1 MPEVAQATILVT
13 PVLEGAQQSLTEQL
27 TGAAEPAA
35 SSAGKAA
42 GKSLGEGMSSVGGAL
57 TKGVTAP
64 IMGVG
69 AAAVAAW
76 KDVDTGIDTIVQ
88 KTGASGDALDE
99 MHGILNNITSSIP
112 TDFATAGAAIG
123 EVNTRFGLTG
133 DALEELSGQFVKF
146 ADLNGQDVSNSVDSV
161 SKMMAAMNVEVGDA
175 GKMLDVLN
183 TVGQQTGVDVG
194 QLADTIAANA
204 KQFQEMGL
212 SAEESAAFLGQ
223 ASMAGLDTSTAVM
236 GLKTAMKNA
245 ATDGK
250 TLGDVLG
257 EFEEVMASDADETD
271 KLAAAYELFGTRA
284 GGAIANAVENGT
296 LSLTDFESS
305 LGDFEGSVSS
315 TFENTK
321 GPMDDFGTVVN
332 QLKDS
337 GSQLVE
343 AFGPTLS
350 DVLSQVSDVISQV
363 ADAWSQLSPETQET
377 IIKIGLIAAAAGP
390 VLAIGGKIIGGI
402 SSITSGLGGLVGGL
416 GGVGSAASS
425 AGPSLESAGAG
436 FVSAA
441 AGALKMVAI
450 AGSIVLVAV
459 GINMIVDAAIKIADA
474 GTGAQ
479 IALAAIAGGILVL
492 MGAAAALGGALTAG
506 AVGIGVFGVAVL
518 AIGAGIDL
526 ACDGI
531 SKVIDAVANLTE
543 TVSANADGINSV
555 VSNVGDTVGGVI
567 TTISDGIAT
576 VIDAI
581 SGGLSGVL
589 DSVAG
594 VIDSIG
600 NAALNAGTGFSTLAD
615 AVIRLTQQTGV
626 MDLAATLGTVATKIK
641 EINRAADGSDNAA
654 SKVEA
659 ISTALKDL
667 PSASST
673 ASSAFSQLT
682 NAATQG
688 CNSILSAFQSMDIAG
703 AMNTQMASAYT
714 TAYNWIS
721 QLQALFSN
729 TRFSFNQSLA
739 LPHFS
744 MSGTFNAQSGTVPTV
759 SVSWYKKAAEYGA
772 LFSQPTIIGVG
783 DAADPELLLGE
794 SKLKELL
801 GNNSNNVT
809 FNVTVDGAESP
820 ETWAA
825 RFVREAKQ
833 YMRIS

>member
-76 KDVDTGIDTIVQ
+76 KDVDTGLDTIVQ
-88 KTGASGDALDE
+88 KTGASGDALDS
-99 MHGILNNITSSIP
+99 MHGILNNITSTIP

-123 EVNTRFGLTG
+123 EVNTRFGVTG
-133 DALEELSGQFVKF
+133 QELEDLSAQFLKFAQLNNTDVSGSIDSVQAAMAAYGMDVSDASDVLDILNKVGQDTGVSMDTLASSLLANNAVLQDAGLGFNESANFLGNLEKNGIDTSSVMSGLKRAMANAAAEGKSTGEALSEIQEELIG
-146 ADLNGQDVSNSVDSV
+146 A
-161 SKMMAAMNVEVGDA
+161 
-175 GKMLDVLN
+175 
-183 TVGQQTGVDVG
+183 
-194 QLADTIAANA
+194 
-204 KQFQEMGL
+204 
-212 SAEESAAFLGQ
+212 
-223 ASMAGLDTSTAVM
+223 
-236 GLKTAMKNA
+236 
-245 ATDGK
+245 
-250 TLGDVLG
+250 
-257 EFEEVMASDADETD
+257 ETD
-271 KLAAAYELFGTRA
+271 AEAAQIAMELFGTRS
-284 GGAIANAVENGT
+284 GAQIAQMVRDGR
-296 LSLTDFESS
+296 LSFDEFSGMVTDW
-305 LGDFEGSVSS
+305 GDSVST
-315 TFENTK
+315 TFNDTLD
-321 GPMDDFGTVVN
+321 PMDGMTTTMN
-332 QLKDS
+332 QLKS
-337 GSQLVE
+337 AGAELVD
-343 AFGPTLS
+343 AAGPMLVQIFS
-350 DVLSQVSDVISQV
+350 SLADVVTQVSD
-363 ADAWSQLSPETQET
+363 AWGNLSPEMQET
-377 IIKIGLIAAAAGP
+377 IIKVAGIAAAAGP
-390 VLAIGGKIIGGI
+390 LLAIGGKL
-402 SSITSGLGGLVGGL
+402 LGGLGSISGLITPLVTNLGGL
-416 GGVGSAASS
+416 GTAAT
-425 AGPSLESAGAG
+425 
-436 FVSAA
+436 SAA
-441 AGALKMVAI
+441 APVATAGASFGTMAGQALKLVAVG
-450 AGSIVLVAV
+450 ASIVLVAV
-459 GINMIVDAAIKIADA
+459 GIGLLADAAIRVSSA
-474 GTGAQ
+474 GT
-479 IALAAIAGGILVL
+479 AAIATLAGMAVGIGAL
-492 MGAAAALGGALTAG
+492 MAVASAVGPGLTAG
-506 AVGIGVFGVAVL
+506 AVGIGVFGAAIL
-518 AIGAGIDL
+518 GIGAGIDL

-543 TVSANADGINSV
+543 TVSTNADGINSV

-576 VIDAI
+576 IIDAI

-641 EINRAADGSDNAA
+641 EINNAANGSDNAA
-654 SKVEA
+654 NKIEM
-659 ISTALKDL
+659 IGTALKDL
-667 PSASST
+667 PSAAST

>member
-76 KDVDTGIDTIVQ
+76 KDVDTGLDTIVQ
-88 KTGASGDALDE
+88 KTGASGDALDS
-99 MHGILNNITSSIP
+99 MHGILNNITSTIP

-123 EVNTRFGLTG
+123 EVNTRFGVTG
-133 DALEELSGQFVKF
+133 QELEDLSAQFLKFAQLNNTDVSGSIDSVQAAMAAYGMDVSDASDVLDILNKVGQDTGVSMDTLASSLLANNAVLQDAGLGFNESANFLGNLEKNGIDTSSVMSGLKRAMANAAAEGKSTGEALSEIQEELIG
-146 ADLNGQDVSNSVDSV
+146 A
-161 SKMMAAMNVEVGDA
+161 
-175 GKMLDVLN
+175 
-183 TVGQQTGVDVG
+183 
-194 QLADTIAANA
+194 
-204 KQFQEMGL
+204 
-212 SAEESAAFLGQ
+212 
-223 ASMAGLDTSTAVM
+223 
-236 GLKTAMKNA
+236 
-245 ATDGK
+245 
-250 TLGDVLG
+250 
-257 EFEEVMASDADETD
+257 ETD
-271 KLAAAYELFGTRA
+271 AEAAQIAMELFGTRS
-284 GGAIANAVENGT
+284 GAQIAQMVRDGR
-296 LSLTDFESS
+296 LSFDEFSGMVTDW
-305 LGDFEGSVSS
+305 GDSVST
-315 TFENTK
+315 TFNDTLD
-321 GPMDDFGTVVN
+321 PMDGMTTTMN
-332 QLKDS
+332 QLKS
-337 GSQLVE
+337 AGAELVD
-343 AFGPTLS
+343 AAGPMLVQIFS
-350 DVLSQVSDVISQV
+350 SLADVVTQVSD
-363 ADAWSQLSPETQET
+363 AWGNLSPEMQET
-377 IIKIGLIAAAAGP
+377 IIKVAGIAAAAGP
-390 VLAIGGKIIGGI
+390 LLAIGGKL
-402 SSITSGLGGLVGGL
+402 LGGLGSISGLITPLVTNLGGL
-416 GGVGSAASS
+416 GTAAT
-425 AGPSLESAGAG
+425 
-436 FVSAA
+436 SAA
-441 AGALKMVAI
+441 APVATAGASFGTMAGQALKLVAVG
-450 AGSIVLVAV
+450 ASIVLVAV
-459 GINMIVDAAIKIADA
+459 GIGLLADAAIRVSSA
-474 GTGAQ
+474 GT
-479 IALAAIAGGILVL
+479 AAIATLAGMAVGIGAL
-492 MGAAAALGGALTAG
+492 MAVASAVGPGLTAG
-506 AVGIGVFGVAVL
+506 AVGIGVFGAAIL
-518 AIGAGIDL
+518 GIGAGIDL

-543 TVSANADGINSV
+543 TVSTNADGINSV

>member
-1 MPEVAQATILVT
+1 MPQVAQATILVT

-35 SSAGKAA
+35 AAAGSAA
-42 GKSLGEGMSSVGGAL
+42 GKSLGEGMSSAGSAL

-64 IMGVG
+64 ITAVGV
-69 AAAVAAW
+69 AAVAAW
-76 KDVDTGIDTIVQ
+76 KDVDAGLDTIVQ
-88 KTGASGDALDE
+88 KTGASGESLDE

-133 DALEELSGQFVKF
+133 QELEDLSAQFVKF
-146 ADLNGQDVSNSVDSV
+146 ADLNGTDVSNSIDSVQAAMAAFGMDASDASDVLDIMNKVGQDTGVSMDSLARDLLANNAALQDAGLGFNEAANFLGNLNKNGVDSSSMMSGLQRAMANAATEGKSTSEALTEIQDALMGAETDAEAAQIAMELFGSRSGAKISQMVRDGRVSFTEFSGYVTDWGDSV
-161 SKMMAAMNVEVGDA
+161 S
-175 GKMLDVLN
+175 
-183 TVGQQTGVDVG
+183 T
-194 QLADTIAANA
+194 
-204 KQFQEMGL
+204 
-212 SAEESAAFLGQ
+212 
-223 ASMAGLDTSTAVM
+223 
-236 GLKTAMKNA
+236 
-245 ATDGK
+245 
-250 TLGDVLG
+250 
-257 EFEEVMASDADETD
+257 
-271 KLAAAYELFGTRA
+271 
-284 GGAIANAVENGT
+284 
-296 LSLTDFESS
+296 
-305 LGDFEGSVSS
+305 
-315 TFENTK
+315 TFDNTK
-321 GPMDDFGTVVN
+321 GPMDEFIPVVN
-332 QLKDS
+332 KLKAS
-337 GSQLVE
+337 GSQLIE

-350 DVLSQVSDVISQV
+350 TVLDQVSGVI
-363 ADAWSQLSPETQET
+363 DKITEAWSGLDPEMQET
-377 IIKIGLIAAAAGP
+377 IIKIALIAAAAGP
-390 VLAIGGKIIGGI
+390 ILSIGSKIIGGI
-402 SSITSGLGGLVGGL
+402 SSIAGGLGGLVGGL
-416 GGVGSAASS
+416 GGVSGAAAT
-425 AGPSLESAGAG
+425 AGPSLESAAAG

-441 AGALKMVAI
+441 AGALKIVAI
-450 AGSIVLVAV
+450 AGSLLMVAV
-459 GINMIVDAAIKIADA
+459 GINMIVDAAIRISEA
-474 GTGAQ
+474 GSGAQ

-543 TVSANADGINSV
+543 TVSTNADGINSV

-567 TTISDGIAT
+567 TTISEGIAT

-641 EINRAADGSDNAA
+641 DINNAANGSDNAA
-654 SKVEA
+654 NKIET
-659 ISTALKDL
+659 IGTALKDL
-667 PSASST
+667 PSATST

-714 TAYNWIS
+714 TASNWIS
-721 QLQALFSN
+721 QLQALFAN

-744 MSGTFNAQSGTVPTV
+744 MSGTFNAETGSVPSV

-783 DAADPELLLGE
+783 DAADPELLIGE
-794 SKLKELL
+794 SKLQEML
-801 GNNSNNVT
+801 GNNGNNVT
-809 FNVTVDGAESP
+809 FNVSVNGAESP
-820 ETWAA
+820 EVWAT

>member
-76 KDVDTGIDTIVQ
+76 KDVDTGLDTIVQ
-88 KTGASGDALDE
+88 KTGASGDALDS
-99 MHGILNNITSSIP
+99 MHGILNNITSTIP

-123 EVNTRFGLTG
+123 EVNTRFGVTG
-133 DALEELSGQFVKF
+133 QELEELSAQFVKF
-146 ADLNGQDVSNSVDSV
+146 ADLNGTDVSNSIDSV
-161 SKMMAAMNVEVGDA
+161 QAAMAAFGMD
-175 GKMLDVLN
+175 
-183 TVGQQTGVDVG
+183 
-194 QLADTIAANA
+194 
-204 KQFQEMGL
+204 
-212 SAEESAAFLGQ
+212 
-223 ASMAGLDTSTAVM
+223 
-236 GLKTAMKNA
+236 
-245 ATDGK
+245 
-250 TLGDVLG
+250 
-257 EFEEVMASDADETD
+257 ASDASDVLDIMNKVGQDTGVSMDSLASDLLANNAALQDAGLGFNEAANFLGNLNKNGVDSSSVMSGLRRAMANAAEEGKSTSEALTEIQDSLINAETD
-271 KLAAAYELFGTRA
+271 AEAAQIAMELFGTRS
-284 GGAIANAVENGT
+284 GASIAQMVRDGRISFDEFSGYV
-296 LSLTDFESS
+296 TDW
-305 LGDFEGSVSS
+305 GDSVST
-315 TFENTK
+315 TFDNTK
-321 GPMDDFGTVVN
+321 GPMDEFIPVVN
-332 QLKDS
+332 KLKDS
-337 GSQLVE
+337 GSQLIE

-350 DVLSQVSDVISQV
+350 TVLDQVSGVI
-363 ADAWSQLSPETQET
+363 DKITEAWSGLDPEMQET
-377 IIKIGLIAAAAGP
+377 IIKIALIAAAAGP
-390 VLAIGGKIIGGI
+390 VLSIGGKIIGGI
-402 SSITSGLGGLVGGL
+402 SSITGSLGGLVGGL
-416 GGVGSAASS
+416 GGVGSAAAT

-441 AGALKMVAI
+441 AGALKIVAI
-450 AGSIVLVAV
+450 AGSLVLVAV
-459 GINMIVDAAIKIADA
+459 GIQMIVDAAIQIASA

-479 IALAAIAGGILVL
+479 VALAAIAGGILVL

-506 AVGIGVFGVAVL
+506 AVGIGVFGAAIL

-531 SKVIDAVANLTE
+531 SKVIDAVARLTE
-543 TVSANADGINSV
+543 TVSTNAKGINSV
-555 VSNVGDTVGGVI
+555 VSNVGETVGGVI

-581 SGGLSGVL
+581 SGGISGVL

-594 VIDSIG
+594 IIDSIG
-600 NAALNAGTGFSTLAD
+600 TAALNAGTGFSTLAD

-626 MDLAATLGTVATKIK
+626 LELGAKLGTVAGGIK
-641 EINRAADGSDNAA
+641 DINNAANGSDNAA
-654 SKVEA
+654 NKIET
-659 ISTALKDL
+659 IGTALKDL
-667 PSASST
+667 PSAAST

-714 TAYNWIS
+714 TASNWIS
-721 QLQALFSN
+721 QLQALFAN

-744 MSGTFNAQSGTVPTV
+744 MSGTFNAETGSVPSV

-783 DAADPELLLGE
+783 DAADPELLIGE
-794 SKLKELL
+794 SKLQEML
-801 GNNSNNVT
+801 GNNGNNVT
-809 FNVTVDGAESP
+809 FNVSVNGAESP
-820 ETWAA
+820 EVWAT

>member
-1 MPEVAQATILVT
+1 MPQVAQATILVT

-35 SSAGKAA
+35 AAAGSAA
-42 GKSLGEGMSSVGGAL
+42 GKSLGEGMSSAGSAL

-64 IMGVG
+64 ITAVGV
-69 AAAVAAW
+69 AAVAAW
-76 KDVDTGIDTIVQ
+76 KDVDAGLDTIVQ
-88 KTGASGDALDE
+88 KTGASGESLDE

-123 EVNTRFGLTG
+123 EVNTRFGVTG
-133 DALEELSGQFVKF
+133 QELEELSAQFVKF
-146 ADLNGQDVSNSVDSV
+146 ADLNGTDVSNSIDSV
-161 SKMMAAMNVEVGDA
+161 QAAMAAFGMD
-175 GKMLDVLN
+175 
-183 TVGQQTGVDVG
+183 
-194 QLADTIAANA
+194 
-204 KQFQEMGL
+204 
-212 SAEESAAFLGQ
+212 
-223 ASMAGLDTSTAVM
+223 
-236 GLKTAMKNA
+236 
-245 ATDGK
+245 
-250 TLGDVLG
+250 
-257 EFEEVMASDADETD
+257 ASDASDVLDIMNKVGQDTGVSMDSLARDLLANNAALQDAGLGFNEAANFLGNLNKNGVDSSSVMSGLRRAMANAAEEGKSTSEALTEIQDSLINAETD
-271 KLAAAYELFGTRA
+271 AEAAQIAMELFGTRS
-284 GGAIANAVENGT
+284 GASIAQMVRDGRISFDEFSGYV
-296 LSLTDFESS
+296 TDW
-305 LGDFEGSVSS
+305 GDSVST
-315 TFENTK
+315 TFDNTK
-321 GPMDDFGTVVN
+321 GPMDEFIPVVN
-332 QLKDS
+332 KLKAS
-337 GSQLVE
+337 GSQLIE

-350 DVLSQVSDVISQV
+350 TVLDQVSGVI
-363 ADAWSQLSPETQET
+363 DKITEAWSGLDPEMQET
-377 IIKIGLIAAAAGP
+377 IIKIALIAAAAGP
-390 VLAIGGKIIGGI
+390 VLSIGGKIIGGI
-402 SSITSGLGGLVGGL
+402 SSITGSLGGLVGGL
-416 GGVGSAASS
+416 GGVGSAAAS

-441 AGALKMVAI
+441 AGALKIVAI
-450 AGSIVLVAV
+450 AGSLVLVAV
-459 GINMIVDAAIKIADA
+459 GIQMIVDAAIQIASA

-506 AVGIGVFGVAVL
+506 AVGIGVFGAAVL

-531 SKVIDAVANLTE
+531 SKVIDAVARLTE
-543 TVSANADGINSV
+543 TVSTNAEGINSV

-567 TTISDGIAT
+567 TTISEGIAT

-615 AVIRLTQQTGV
+615 AVIRLTQQTSV

-641 EINRAADGSDNAA
+641 DINSAAAGSDNAA
-654 SKVEA
+654 NKIET
-659 ISTALKDL
+659 IGTALKDL
-667 PSASST
+667 PSATST

-688 CNSILSAFQSMDIAG
+688 CSNILSAFQSMDIAG

-714 TAYNWIS
+714 TASNWIS
-721 QLQALFSN
+721 QLQALFAN

-744 MSGTFNAQSGTVPTV
+744 MSGTFNAETGSVPSV

-783 DAADPELLLGE
+783 DAADPELLIGE
-794 SKLKELL
+794 SKLQEML
-801 GNNSNNVT
+801 GNNGNNVT
-809 FNVTVDGAESP
+809 FNVTVNGAESP
-820 ETWAA
+820 EKWAA
-825 RFVREAKQ
+825 RFLREAKQ
-833 YMRIS
+833 YERIS